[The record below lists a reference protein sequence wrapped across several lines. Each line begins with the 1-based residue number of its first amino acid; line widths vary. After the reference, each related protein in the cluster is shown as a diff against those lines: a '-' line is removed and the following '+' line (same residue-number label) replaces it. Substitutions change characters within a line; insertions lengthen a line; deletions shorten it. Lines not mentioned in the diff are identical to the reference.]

1 MFESLDEQMKHDE
14 QETTTPKERYMKW
27 VLVALV
33 SLAVFGG
40 LYMGVRVLG

>member
-14 QETTTPKERYMKW
+14 EETTTPKEKYMKR

>member
-14 QETTTPKERYMKW
+14 EETTTPKEKYMKW

>member
-14 QETTTPKERYMKW
+14 QETTTPKEKYMKW

>member
-14 QETTTPKERYMKW
+14 EATTTPKEKYMKW